1 MLGCMASDMAERIQ
15 TLLVGDLDDD
25 TVLVTDRLLTTW
37 TIILYALGMFT
48 GMGIMLVVGP

>member
-1 MLGCMASDMAERIQ
+1 MLACMASDMAERIQ

-48 GMGIMLVVGP
+48 GMGIMLVLAP